1 MEMSMSALDMANEDD
16 LAARLRVE
24 PNESFDGEEEEAS
37 RLRVFV
43 DVSCFMGWGGVYSGT
58 CSALKEICNPE
69 YS

>member
-24 PNESFDGEEEEAS
+24 PNESFDGKEEETS

-43 DVSCFMGWGGVYSGT
+43 DVSCFMGCNDGGWCVFGHVL
-58 CSALKEICNPE
+58 CPE
-69 YS
+69 GNL

>member
-1 MEMSMSALDMANEDD
+1 MSALDMANEDD

-43 DVSCFMGWGGVYSGT
+43 DVSCFMGCNDGVV
-58 CSALKEICNPE
+58 CIRARALP
-69 YS
+69 